1 MPQTDDQCN
10 LHLMLMILPS
20 HEQHHVF
27 ENVMLVF
34 YILLHCL
41 QIQISCA
48 NNVNSNTFL
57 TPSLDC

>member
-34 YILLHCL
+34 YILLHFHK
-41 QIQISCA
+41 SKSP
-48 NNVNSNTFL
+48 VL
-57 TPSLDC
+57 TM

>member
-27 ENVMLVF
+27 ENVIFCIV
-34 YILLHCL
+34 YK
-41 QIQISCA
+41 SKSP
-48 NNVNSNTFL
+48 VL
-57 TPSLDC
+57 TM